1 MYRLVMFALMLV
13 GLVLVMNL
21 SSYQSV
27 EVNNAKYDFK
37 KAQDAHVA
45 HVKEVAE
52 LAKIHA
58 EVTAPP
64 AMTDEVIEEKTIIP
78 LDTPQL
84 VRADKLYK
92 QCIACHAKDASGKV
106 ANKAPRI
113 GGQHEWYITKQL
125 TDMKSGARVNQQMLT
140 IVKKLTPEDIADLAA
155 YLSKIPWGG
164 VKN

>member
-1 MYRLVMFALMLV
+1 MYRLVLFSLTLV

-27 EVNNAKYDFK
+27 EVNNKKYNFEEAK
-37 KAQDAHVA
+37 KAHEAHLV
-45 HVKEVAE
+45 EVEE
-52 LAKIHA
+52 LAKMHA
-58 EVTAPP
+58 EATAAPVI
-64 AMTDEVIEEKTIIP
+64 TDEVIEEKTIIP

-92 QCIACHAKDASGKV
+92 QCIACHGKDASGKK

-113 GGQHEWYITKQL
+113 GGQMQWYVEKQL
-125 TDMKSGARVNQQMLT
+125 LDMKNGVRINRDMQT
-140 IVKKLTPEDIADLAA
+140 IVKKLSPEDISDLAA

-164 VKN
+164 VQE

>member
-1 MYRLVMFALMLV
+1 MYRLVLFSLTLV

-21 SSYQSV
+21 SGYQSI
-27 EVNNAKYDFK
+27 EVNNDKYNFEDAK
-37 KAQDAHVA
+37 KAHAAHV
-45 HVKEVAE
+45 VEVAE
-52 LAKIHA
+52 LAKKHA

-64 AMTDEVIEEKTIIP
+64 KVTDEVIEEKTLIP

-92 QCIACHAKDASGKV
+92 QCIACHAKDGSGKA

-113 GGQHEWYITKQL
+113 GGQMEWYIEKQL
-125 TDMKSGARVNQQMLT
+125 LDMKSGARVNQQMLT
-140 IVKKLTPEDIADLAA
+140 IVKKLSADDIADLAA
-155 YLSKIPWGG
+155 YLSKVPWGG

>member
-1 MYRLVMFALMLV
+1 MYRLVLFSLTLV

-21 SSYQSV
+21 SGYQSV
-27 EVNNAKYDFK
+27 EVNNAKFDLK
-37 KAQDAHVA
+37 KAEAAHVA
-45 HVKEVAE
+45 HLKEVAE
-52 LAKIHA
+52 LAKKHA

-64 AMTDEVIEEKTIIP
+64 VMTDEVIEEKTIIP

-92 QCIACHAKDASGKV
+92 QCIACHGKDASGKA

-113 GGQHEWYITKQL
+113 GGQMDWYIEKQL
-125 TDMKSGARVNQQMLT
+125 TDMKAGVRVNQQMLT
-140 IVKKLTPEDIADLAA
+140 IVKKLSPEDIADLAA

-164 VKN
+164 VQN